1 MLQLTYRIKLF
12 ALLIAFAVFTGLM
25 FTYGYGIMDSR
36 NQAQLDSVNKQN
48 LELLVLKKEQ
58 VNFEQGKKDIAALSQ
73 KTFPPQDLFSKD
85 TKVVKEIKILED
97 LAKQY
102 GLEFDLQVSGTTKN
116 AVKVPEISG
125 ELFLVPYTVNV
136 TGPFA
141 GIQKYVEMS
150 EHTSFINQTQNITL
164 QALNEGRTRA
174 TLKSVF
180 YLKP

>member
-1 MLQLTYRIKLF
+1 MFVLTYRIKLF
-12 ALLIAFAVFTGLM
+12 ALLIGFAVFAALM
-25 FTYGYGIMDSR
+25 FTYGYGIFEGR
-36 NQAQLDSVNKQN
+36 NQAQLDSVSKQN

-58 VNFEQGKKDIAALSQ
+58 LNFEQGKKDIAALSQ

-116 AVKVPEISG
+116 AVKVPQVSG
-125 ELFLVPYTVNV
+125 ELFLVPYTVTV

-141 GIQKYVEMS
+141 GIQKYVEMA
-150 EHTSFINQTQNITL
+150 EHTSFINQTQNINL
-164 QALNEGRTRA
+164 QAGEDGRTKA